1 MDEGWLYTGGWW
13 NEKHVKDTHK
23 ENKTHDIS
31 DKEINITR
39 QFDET

>member
-1 MDEGWLYTGGWW
+1 MKWE
-13 NEKHVKDTHK
+13 HVKDTHY

-39 QFDET
+39 QFD

>member
-13 NEKHVKDTHK
+13 NENMLKTHY

-39 QFDET
+39 QFD